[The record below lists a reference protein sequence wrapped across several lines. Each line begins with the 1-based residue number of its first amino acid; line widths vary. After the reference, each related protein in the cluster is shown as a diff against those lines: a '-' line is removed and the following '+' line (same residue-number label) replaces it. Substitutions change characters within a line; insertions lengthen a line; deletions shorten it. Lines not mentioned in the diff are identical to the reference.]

1 MERIGILLSSDSVE
15 NSSRGQSASHMNIT
29 HWHCELQVTER
40 LIYFVFS
47 EIRENQIPGDR
58 IEELGRDLCMGP
70 QAVPQIHGFQG
81 ITAFSQYSLL
91 CLCILVLLFLLCYII
106 YCYLTKIGCK

>member
-1 MERIGILLSSDSVE
+1 MAPCEPVIPVSSDIGVRREKLFCKSRGGLSISVMLMERIDILLSSDSVE

-29 HWHCELQVTER
+29 HCRCELQVTER

-58 IEELGRDLCMGP
+58 IEELCRDLCMGP
-70 QAVPQIHGFQG
+70 QAVP
-81 ITAFSQYSLL
+81 
-91 CLCILVLLFLLCYII
+91 
-106 YCYLTKIGCK
+106 